1 MKTQVID
8 EKEWPENRTAKIG
21 LLVNKKTN
29 KTFGKKKKYQ
39 ELYRVLVWE
48 VLLHICC
55 FYWLMNK

>member
-29 KTFGKKKKYQ
+29 KAFGKKKKYQ
-39 ELYRVLVWE
+39 GYWCGKSFCIRVAF
-48 VLLHICC
+48 ICQ
-55 FYWLMNK
+55 

>member
-29 KTFGKKKKYQ
+29 KAFGKKKNIKGTGVGSPSAY
-39 ELYRVLVWE
+39 
-48 VLLHICC
+48 VLLL
-55 FYWLMNK
+55 FVNE